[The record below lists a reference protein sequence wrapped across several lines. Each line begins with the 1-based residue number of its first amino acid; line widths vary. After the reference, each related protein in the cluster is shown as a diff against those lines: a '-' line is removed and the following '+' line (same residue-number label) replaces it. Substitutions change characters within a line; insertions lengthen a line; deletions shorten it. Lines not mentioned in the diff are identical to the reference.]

1 MAKRVRYSAKSSRR
15 NRPSRPAAER
25 PARAELPT
33 PPPPARPLGGDGDD
47 APVEM
52 PLRSSG
58 HLTEDEVQRAAEL
71 EAQQAAQERAAIA
84 DAIRRRSRG
93 RAHDPTAGVDINA
106 PLSVRA
112 AHEYAYVA
120 RDVRRIG
127 LTAGL
132 TIAILAVVYVLVNV
146 VGVVT
151 I

>member
-1 MAKRVRYSAKSSRR
+1 
-15 NRPSRPAAER
+15 
-25 PARAELPT
+25 
-33 PPPPARPLGGDGDD
+33 
-47 APVEM
+47 M

-58 HLTEDEVQRAAEL
+58 HLTEDEIRRASEL
-71 EAQQAAQERAAIA
+71 EAEQAARERAAIA
-84 DAIRRRSRG
+84 EAIRSRTRG
-93 RAHDPTAGVDINA
+93 RGHEAGAGVDLNA

-146 VGVVT
+146 LGV
-151 I
+151 IAI